1 MQPTSRLE
9 TLPNHP
15 RTDMK
20 LQALIGDLRW
30 RVQLLDADI
39 QDEEKRTGIFDI
51 SNNAYPILAR
61 NLRTRRDNLLATI
74 AMLESRLGELDKAA
88 RRLVLSKQV
97 CCA

>member
-1 MQPTSRLE
+1 MQPTSRFE

-39 QDEEKRTGIFDI
+39 QNEEKRMGISDP
-51 SNNAYPILAR
+51 SNSAYPILAR
-61 NLRTRRDNLLATI
+61 NLRTRRGNLLATI
-74 AMLESRLGELDKAA
+74 TMLESRLAETDMAA
-88 RRLVLSKQV
+88 
-97 CCA
+97 

>member
-15 RTDMK
+15 STTMK
-20 LQALIGDLRW
+20 LRTLINDLRW
-30 RVQLLDADI
+30 RVQLLDRDI
-39 QDEEKRTGIFDI
+39 QDEERRTGIFDT

-74 AMLESRLGELDKAA
+74 MVLDSQLAETGMAA
-88 RRLVLSKQV
+88 
-97 CCA
+97 